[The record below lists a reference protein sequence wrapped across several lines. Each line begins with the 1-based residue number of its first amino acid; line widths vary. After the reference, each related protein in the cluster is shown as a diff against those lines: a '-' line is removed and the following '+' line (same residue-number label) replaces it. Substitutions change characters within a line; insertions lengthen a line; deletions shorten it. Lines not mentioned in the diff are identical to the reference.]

1 MIATSMLC
9 AIILMVHTF
18 ANVSRVTSATE
29 RRRVLE
35 LVTITAFTA
44 TVWNRRIICVI
55 AIWVGRGQIAQ

>member
-1 MIATSMLC
+1 
-9 AIILMVHTF
+9 MVHTF
-18 ANVSRVTSATE
+18 ANVSRVTSATG
-29 RRRVLE
+29 RRHVLE